1 MPDILTIILSFI
13 LGIVLFLSAL
23 DKVKALKKTFVKI
36 EAYRLLHKK
45 IVKPF
50 TILVTLLEFYLS
62 FRLISLNFNMM
73 DGLMFTILMSI
84 FMIGIGIN
92 LYVGNTEISCG
103 CGGILEKDRLSLNHI
118 YRNAILISTAL
129 LIAFSQMNT
138 PTIPYLVFSAIIAT
152 IVVLIIDMAT
162 ELQAQR
168 QLLNK
173 ILIKAKS

>member
-23 DKVKALKKTFVKI
+23 DKVKDLKKTFVKM
-36 EAYRLLHKK
+36 EAYRLLHKR

-50 TILVTLLEFYLS
+50 AITVTLLEFYLS

-103 CGGILEKDRLSLNHI
+103 CGGVLEKDRLSTNHI

-129 LIAFSQMNT
+129 LIVFSKMNI
-138 PTIPYLVFSAIIAT
+138 PTIPYLVFSGIIAI